1 MFIQVIKGRVRDAA
15 EAIAALDRW
24 YADVRPDAR
33 GWLGLTLGVTD
44 DNTLVNI
51 VRFES
56 AEAARENSDRPEQH
70 QWWIEAS
77 KIFTE
82 QPEFYDCTDV
92 EEWLGGGSDDAGFV
106 QVIHGRL
113 LDLERFKQINRDLGA
128 SVASYRPEIIGGTIA
143 VTDDGQCIETVY
155 FTSEDAAREGE
166 HKEPPPEVAAAMEAW
181 QQVYDGEPTY
191 FDLRDPRM
199 YSA

>member
-1 MFIQVIKGRVRDAA
+1 MFIQVIEGRVRDAA
-15 EAIAALDRW
+15 AAIAALDRW

-56 AEAARENSDRPEQH
+56 EEAARENSDRPEQH
-70 QWWIEAS
+70 QWWTEAS

-82 QPEFYDCTDV
+82 QPTFYDCTDV

-106 QVIHGRL
+106 QVIQGRL
-113 LDLERFKQINRDLGA
+113 HDAERFKQVNRELET
-128 SVASYRPEIIGGTIA
+128 SVARYRPEIIGGTLA
-143 VTDDGQCIETVY
+143 LTDDGQCIETVY
-155 FTSEDAAREGE
+155 FTSEEAAREGE
-166 HKEPPPEVAAAMEAW
+166 RKAPPPEVAATMETW
-181 QQVYDGEPTY
+181 QEFYDGEPTY